1 MKNKRIFSI
10 LTVLLTT
17 LLLNT
22 FTINASITKLQLE
35 PGVSLFGPYGEGHSI
50 FVKNTLGNAGEIH
63 TVGWSALEPQE
74 GVYNWNEIDN
84 YLSYYTQNGKKAAIR
99 IQSAGHSTREIPRW
113 LYDKYGVRQITGK
126 GVFFDFSAGENATQI
141 SQRII
146 GYGNNEY
153 ISTRKAGTLAG
164 GELVVTSPGD
174 IIESANHINK
184 HESLI
189 GFDFRGTGTLQVL
202 VKTGTAEKVIKSFTA
217 SSTDRS
223 EMFIIPKTDFDS
235 STVIVFRVSG
245 NSQSNPLYI
254 NIVRF

>member
-50 FVKNTLGNAGEIH
+50 FVKNTLVNAGEIH
-63 TVGWSALEPQE
+63 TVGWSALGPPE
-74 GVYNWNEIDN
+74 GVYTWNEIDN

-113 LYDKYGVRQITGK
+113 LYDKYGVRQITGQ

-141 SQRII
+141 S
-146 GYGNNEY
+146 
-153 ISTRKAGTLAG
+153 
-164 GELVVTSPGD
+164 
-174 IIESANHINK
+174 
-184 HESLI
+184 
-189 GFDFRGTGTLQVL
+189 
-202 VKTGTAEKVIKSFTA
+202 
-217 SSTDRS
+217 
-223 EMFIIPKTDFDS
+223 
-235 STVIVFRVSG
+235 
-245 NSQSNPLYI
+245 
-254 NIVRF
+254 